1 MPRSND
7 DNSMERE
14 GNSSLRVRQ
23 IQQENYYK
31 TAIVSEAAF
40 QKKLSD
46 LRKSAERETL
56 QLKIDNA
63 KKDAAL
69 RRKCE
74 QDLADWD
81 KKAELD
87 AFNYAEQL
95 GIRLYKQK
103 SLRERQLIQEQLAAQ
118 TKQAAEQ
125 KKATVE
131 YLQTEQKKISSELS
145 VLKRKKATTDSVEEQ
160 TKLEQQINELT
171 EQKIKKEEQL
181 KLRKQEL
188 SQLDKEAITARQQD
202 LDLSQKLL
210 AAEQLRFNA
219 IKSRKSI
226 DQQLAENSKEQ
237 SKTKDKIR
245 SIKDELKSTDDPD
258 KKSALREQLKE
269 ATTAL
274 QQLRE
279 TNEQLREVQSSSTEA
294 VKKQHKDTQRSQS
307 QRLQAAQDKLAY
319 KQSDEYKEDKENE
332 KKVKHTEELAE
343 RGTFGNALK
352 QNADP
357 AKLLGNALV
366 NLTAKINAATAQID
380 QNINSMFQYQ
390 AQINARLNGTD
401 SDYSDILKTIRRN
414 IGINPLVSQK
424 AMVENVKKLVD
435 SGVTFDLEQR
445 AFLATIS
452 DKIVNTFDA
461 FDSNLLRVIRLQQ
474 ADSTAAR
481 LGMESALNEFLN
493 SNFNDSSYL
502 NDAFDSVA
510 GSLIDASAKLSRDQS
525 VAFEYIVQKWLG
537 SLYSLGLSSNTVSTI
552 AQGLSYLGTGNV
564 EALSGNESLQSLL
577 AMSAARAGLSYSDLL
592 TGGID
597 ANNTNLLLKS
607 MVEYLKEIAEN
618 SGNNVTAASYANVF
632 GMNTT
637 DLVAINNLQQ
647 SQINSLYKSTLSI
660 EEANGQLQSEM
671 NQVFS
676 RTHVSQILE
685 TGLENLMTMASTGI
699 GSNLL
704 TYGTWKILNIVEDLT
719 GGIAIPAISV
729 FGNMVDLH
737 TTVTQLAKAG
747 MAGLSLMGSLIGGIG
762 SLLSGGTSG
771 ALSWDTWKFDQY
783 TSRGESINALKKG
796 VKSGFSASSS
806 MSSTGSASS
815 SDIRS
820 TTLAEGAASAEEDAK
835 TTNASVEKEAGITEN
850 IYKAIADES
859 GPTTLT
865 ELVAI
870 HSLLDEKRLFKAE
883 LGGFDDLKDL
893 LAPNRVFYSA
903 LIGMLPVT
911 GESLSFIN
919 SGLQIK
925 QTDSIKNYLSQ
936 NKTSSLV
943 DIELNNLATKI
954 SQNQV
959 SRISDL
965 DSTIASYNA
974 TSKTSVATTSSTATT
989 TNNPAQ
995 TLATAFRQALSA
1007 GSDDSESLMQLFKEI
1022 RDQLKDKVNVN
1033 ITNDYVDEVLQ
1044 RLGTNI

>member
-14 GNSSLRVRQ
+14 GSSSLRIRQ

-31 TAIVSEAAF
+31 TAIINETAFQAKLTKLNNSEAMKRHQYQLERIAEQRKKVLDDEKLKANTKEILLLELAKRRETIEKKLQTLKLSHERLAFEEALKFTDNIYNQKNIRQRKQLQSELADTVKTQRARVEEQLAVAQAQLLVTKNKIKQQEIQKQINKLAQESTTLAVTEASARDEVAKFNSIIYQTSLKLADSEQEKLKVMQEELQARKQLYDEQATSIKNEIEAKQLELESAADTDSKNALVREIQTLISELNRTRETFENSTEELNNSITKQTVHSEAAS
-40 QKKLSD
+40 KK
-46 LRKSAERETL
+46 KTL
-56 QLKIDNA
+56 N
-63 KKDAAL
+63 
-69 RRKCE
+69 
-74 QDLADWD
+74 D
-81 KKAELD
+81 K
-87 AFNYAEQL
+87 
-95 GIRLYKQK
+95 
-103 SLRERQLIQEQLAAQ
+103 
-118 TKQAAEQ
+118 
-125 KKATVE
+125 
-131 YLQTEQKKISSELS
+131 
-145 VLKRKKATTDSVEEQ
+145 
-160 TKLEQQINELT
+160 
-171 EQKIKKEEQL
+171 
-181 KLRKQEL
+181 
-188 SQLDKEAITARQQD
+188 ITAAKEGQTAQ
-202 LDLSQKLL
+202 
-210 AAEQLRFNA
+210 
-219 IKSRKSI
+219 SR
-226 DQQLAENSKEQ
+226 AENSENRRLEREAKKQERLAEKNVTWGE
-237 SKTKDKIR
+237 SLADAF
-245 SIKDELKSTDDPD
+245 DPD
-258 KKSALREQLKE
+258 RI
-269 ATTAL
+269 
-274 QQLRE
+274 
-279 TNEQLREVQSSSTEA
+279 V
-294 VKKQHKDTQRSQS
+294 
-307 QRLQAAQDKLAY
+307 DKLSS
-319 KQSDEYKEDKENE
+319 KLTD
-332 KKVKHTEELAE
+332 
-343 RGTFGNALK
+343 ALS
-352 QNADP
+352 
-357 AKLLGNALV
+357 
-366 NLTAKINAATAQID
+366 QID

-597 ANNTNLLLKS
+597 SNNTNLLLKS

-671 NQVFS
+671 NQIFW

-747 MAGLSLMGSLIGGIG
+747 MTGLSLMGSLIGGIG
-762 SLLSGGTSG
+762 SLLTGKTSG

-883 LGGFDDLKDL
+883 LGGFNDLKDL

-903 LIGMLPVT
+903 LIGLLPVS
-911 GESLSFIN
+911 GDSLSFTN
-919 SGLQIK
+919 NGLQIK
-925 QTDSIKNYLSQ
+925 QADSIKNYLSQ

-943 DIELNNLATKI
+943 ELELNNLSTKI

-959 SRISDL
+959 NRISDL

-974 TSKTSVATTSSTATT
+974 TSKTAVTTTTSTATT

-1033 ITNDYVDEVLQ
+1033 VTNDYVDEVLQ

>member
-7 DNSMERE
+7 DNSTARE
-14 GNSSLRVRQ
+14 GSSSLRIRQ

-31 TAIVSEAAF
+31 TAIINETAFQAKLTKLNNSEAMKRHQYQLERIAEQRKKVLDDEKLKSTTKEILLSELAKRRETIEKKLQTLKLSHERLAFEEALKFTDNIYNQKNIRQRKQLQSELADTVKTQRAKVEEQLVVAQAQLLVTKNKIKQQEIQKQINKLAQESTNLAVTEASARDEVAKFNSIIYQTSLKLADSEQEKLKVMQEELQARKQLYDEQATSIKNEIEAKQLELESEADTDSKNALLREIQSLISELNSTRETFENSTEELNNSIIKQTVHSEAASKKKTLNDKIIAAKEGQTAQSREENSENRKLEREAQKQARLAEKNITWKETF
-40 QKKLSD
+40 EDAFDPDKIGKKLSEK
-46 LRKSAERETL
+46 LT
-56 QLKIDNA
+56 
-63 KKDAAL
+63 AAL
-69 RRKCE
+69 
-74 QDLADWD
+74 
-81 KKAELD
+81 
-87 AFNYAEQL
+87 N
-95 GIRLYKQK
+95 
-103 SLRERQLIQEQLAAQ
+103 
-118 TKQAAEQ
+118 
-125 KKATVE
+125 
-131 YLQTEQKKISSELS
+131 
-145 VLKRKKATTDSVEEQ
+145 
-160 TKLEQQINELT
+160 
-171 EQKIKKEEQL
+171 
-181 KLRKQEL
+181 
-188 SQLDKEAITARQQD
+188 
-202 LDLSQKLL
+202 
-210 AAEQLRFNA
+210 
-219 IKSRKSI
+219 
-226 DQQLAENSKEQ
+226 
-237 SKTKDKIR
+237 
-245 SIKDELKSTDDPD
+245 
-258 KKSALREQLKE
+258 
-269 ATTAL
+269 
-274 QQLRE
+274 
-279 TNEQLREVQSSSTEA
+279 
-294 VKKQHKDTQRSQS
+294 
-307 QRLQAAQDKLAY
+307 
-319 KQSDEYKEDKENE
+319 
-332 KKVKHTEELAE
+332 
-343 RGTFGNALK
+343 
-352 QNADP
+352 
-357 AKLLGNALV
+357 
-366 NLTAKINAATAQID
+366 QID

-401 SDYSDILKTIRRN
+401 SDYTDILKTIRRN

-493 SNFNDSSYL
+493 SNFSDSTYL
-502 NDAFDSVA
+502 NDAFKSVSGA
-510 GSLIDASAKLSRDQS
+510 LIDASAQLSRDQS

-552 AQGLSYLGTGNV
+552 AQGLNYLGTGNV

-577 AMSAARAGLSYSDLL
+577 AMSASRAGLSYSDLL

-671 NQVFS
+671 NQIFS

-685 TGLENLMTMASTGI
+685 TGLENLMTTASTEI

-704 TYGTWKILNIVEDLT
+704 TYGTWKVLNIIEDLT
-719 GGIAIPAISV
+719 GGIAIPAVSV

-747 MAGLSLMGSLIGGIG
+747 MAGLSLMGSLISGIG
-762 SLLSGGTSG
+762 SLATGGAMSMK
-771 ALSWDTWKFDQY
+771 TWGFDQY
-783 TSRGESINALKKG
+783 TSRGQSINALKKG

-820 TTLAEGAASAEEDAK
+820 TTLAEGAASAEEDSK
-835 TTNASVEKEAGITEN
+835 TTNASVEKESGITEN

-883 LGGFDDLKDL
+883 LGGFNDLKNL
-893 LAPNRVFYSA
+893 LGPNRVFYSA
-903 LIGMLPVT
+903 LVGMLPVN
-911 GESLSFIN
+911 GSSLAITSN
-919 SGLQIK
+919 GLQLTSTSSIETYLAK
-925 QTDSIKNYLSQ
+925 NQTN
-936 NKTSSLV
+936 SLV
-943 DIELNNLATKI
+943 DVAVSNATNV
-954 SQNQV
+954 SQTQM

-965 DSTIASYNA
+965 VATIAAYNVA
-974 TSKTSVATTSSTATT
+974 SKNEVVTTNSSSTST
-989 TNNPAQ
+989 TNPTQ
-995 TLATAFRQALSA
+995 TLASAFRQALSA

-1033 ITNDYVDEVLQ
+1033 VTNDYVDEVLQ

>member
-7 DNSMERE
+7 DNSTARE
-14 GNSSLRVRQ
+14 GSSSLRIRQ

-31 TAIVSEAAF
+31 TAIINETAFQAKLTKLNNSEAMKRHQYQLERIAEQRKKVLDDEKLKANTKEILLLELAKRRETIEKKLQTLKLSHERLAFEEALKFTDNIYNQKNIRQRKQLQSELADTVKTQRAKVEEQLAVAQAQLLVTKNKIKQQEIQKQINKLAKESTDLALTEASARDKVAKFNSIIYQTSLKLADSEQEKLKVMQEELQARKQLYDEQATSIKNEIEAKQLELESAADTDSKNALVHEIQTLISELNRTRETFENSTEELNNSITKQTVHSEAAS
-40 QKKLSD
+40 KK
-46 LRKSAERETL
+46 KTL
-56 QLKIDNA
+56 N
-63 KKDAAL
+63 
-69 RRKCE
+69 
-74 QDLADWD
+74 D
-81 KKAELD
+81 K
-87 AFNYAEQL
+87 
-95 GIRLYKQK
+95 
-103 SLRERQLIQEQLAAQ
+103 
-118 TKQAAEQ
+118 
-125 KKATVE
+125 
-131 YLQTEQKKISSELS
+131 
-145 VLKRKKATTDSVEEQ
+145 
-160 TKLEQQINELT
+160 
-171 EQKIKKEEQL
+171 
-181 KLRKQEL
+181 
-188 SQLDKEAITARQQD
+188 ITAAKEGQTAQ
-202 LDLSQKLL
+202 
-210 AAEQLRFNA
+210 
-219 IKSRKSI
+219 SR
-226 DQQLAENSKEQ
+226 AENSENRRLEREAKKQERLAEKNVTWGE
-237 SKTKDKIR
+237 SLADAF
-245 SIKDELKSTDDPD
+245 DPD
-258 KKSALREQLKE
+258 KIA
-269 ATTAL
+269 
-274 QQLRE
+274 
-279 TNEQLREVQSSSTEA
+279 
-294 VKKQHKDTQRSQS
+294 
-307 QRLQAAQDKLAY
+307 DKLSS
-319 KQSDEYKEDKENE
+319 KLTD
-332 KKVKHTEELAE
+332 
-343 RGTFGNALK
+343 ALS
-352 QNADP
+352 
-357 AKLLGNALV
+357 
-366 NLTAKINAATAQID
+366 QID

-597 ANNTNLLLKS
+597 SNNTNLLLKS

-671 NQVFS
+671 NQIFW

-719 GGIAIPAISV
+719 GGIAIPAISA

-737 TTVTQLAKAG
+737 TTITQLAKAG

-762 SLLSGGTSG
+762 SLLIGKTSG

-835 TTNASVEKEAGITEN
+835 TTNASVEKKAGITEN
-850 IYKAIADES
+850 IYKAIAEES

-883 LGGFDDLKDL
+883 LGGFNDLKDL

-903 LIGMLPVT
+903 LIGLLPVS
-911 GESLSFIN
+911 GDSLSFTN
-919 SGLQIK
+919 NGLQIK
-925 QTDSIKNYLSQ
+925 QADSIKNYLSQ

-943 DIELNNLATKI
+943 ELELNNLSTKI

-959 SRISDL
+959 NRISDL

-974 TSKTSVATTSSTATT
+974 TSKTAVTTTTSTATT

-1033 ITNDYVDEVLQ
+1033 VTNDYVDEVLQ

>member
-40 QKKLSD
+40 QKKLAD
-46 LRKSAERETL
+46 LRKSTEREAL
-56 QLKIDNA
+56 QIRIDNA

-87 AFNYAEQL
+87 AFTYAEQL

-131 YLQTEQKKISSELS
+131 YLQTEKKKISSEIG

-160 TKLEQQINELT
+160 TKLEQQINDLT
-171 EQKIKKEEQL
+171 EQKLQKQEQL

-188 SQLDKEAITARQQD
+188 SKLDKDALTARQQD
-202 LDLSQKLL
+202 YDLSQKLL

-219 IKSRKSI
+219 IRDRKSI
-226 DQQLAENSKEQ
+226 EQQLTDNNKDQA
-237 SKTKDKIR
+237 KTKDKIK
-245 SIKDELKSTDDPD
+245 SIKDELKTTEDPD
-258 KKSALREQLKE
+258 EKADLREQLKE

-274 QQLRE
+274 QQLKE
-279 TNEQLREVQSSSTEA
+279 TNEQLLEVQSSSKNA
-294 VKKQHKDTQRSQS
+294 VEKQHKDTQRSQS
-307 QRLQAAQDKLAY
+307 QRLQAAQNALAY
-319 KQSDEYKEDKENE
+319 KQSDEYKEDQATE
-332 KKVKHTEELAE
+332 KKVAHAEELAK

-401 SDYSDILKTIRRN
+401 FDYSDILKTIRRN

-481 LGMESALNEFLN
+481 LGMESKLNEFLN
-493 SNFNDSSYL
+493 SNFNDSAYL

-510 GSLIDASAKLSRDQS
+510 GSIIDASAQLSRNQS

-537 SLYSLGLSSNTVSTI
+537 SLYSLGLSSSTVSTI
-552 AQGLSYLGTGNV
+552 AQGLNYLGTGNV

-597 ANNTNLLLKS
+597 SNNTNLLLKS

-618 SGNNVTAASYANVF
+618 STNNVTAASYANVF

-660 EEANGQLQSEM
+660 EEANNQLQSEM

-704 TYGTWKILNIVEDLT
+704 TYGTWKVLNIVEDLT
-719 GGIAIPAISV
+719 GGIAIPAVSI

-737 TTVTQLAKAG
+737 TTVTQLAKARV
-747 MAGLSLMGSLIGGIG
+747 AGLSLMGSLIGGIG
-762 SLLSGGTSG
+762 NLLTGGARG
-771 ALSWDTWKFDQY
+771 AMSWDTWKFDQY

-796 VKSGFSASSS
+796 IKSGFSTSSS

-815 SDIRS
+815 SDIRN

-850 IYKAIADES
+850 IYKAIANEN

-883 LGGFDDLKDL
+883 LGGFNDLKDL

-903 LIGMLPVT
+903 LIGMLPVS
-911 GESLSFIN
+911 GDSLSFTN
-919 SGLQIK
+919 NGLQVK
-925 QTDSIKNYLSQ
+925 QADSVKNYLSQ

-943 DIELNNLATKI
+943 DMELNNLATKI

-965 DSTIASYNA
+965 DSTIVSYNA
-974 TSKTSVATTSSTATT
+974 ISKTAVGTPTSTSMTT
-989 TNNPAQ
+989 TNPAQ

-1007 GSDDSESLMQLFKEI
+1007 GSDDSESLIQLFKEI
-1022 RDQLKDKVNVN
+1022 RDQLKDRVNVN
-1033 ITNDYVDEVLQ
+1033 VTNDYVDEVLQ

>member
-31 TAIVSEAAF
+31 TAIISEAAF

-46 LRKSAERETL
+46 LRKSTEREAL
-56 QLKIDNA
+56 QIKIDNA
-63 KKDAAL
+63 RKDAAL
-69 RRKCE
+69 RRKLE
-74 QDLADWD
+74 QELDDWD

-95 GIRLYKQK
+95 GVRLYKQK

-118 TKQAAEQ
+118 TKQYAEQ
-125 KKATVE
+125 KRATVE
-131 YLQTEQKKISSELS
+131 YLQTEQKKISSELA
-145 VLKRKKATTDSVEEQ
+145 VLKRKKATTESVEEQ
-160 TKLEQQINELT
+160 TKLEQQINDLT
-171 EQKIKKEEQL
+171 DQKIKKQEQL

-188 SQLDKEAITARQQD
+188 SQLDKEALTARQQD

-210 AAEQLRFNA
+210 EAEQRRFDILRDK
-219 IKSRKSI
+219 KSVEK
-226 DQQLAENSKEQ
+226 QLDENNKEQ
-237 SKTKDKIR
+237 DKTKDKIN
-245 SIKDELKSTDDPD
+245 SIKDELNSTDDEGR
-258 KKSALREQLKE
+258 KAELQEQLKE
-269 ATTAL
+269 ATAEL
-274 QQLRE
+274 QKLRE
-279 TNEQLREVQSSSTEA
+279 TNDQLLEVQSSSNEA
-294 VKKQHKDTQRSQS
+294 VEKQHKDTQKSQS

-319 KQSDEYKEDKENE
+319 KKSDEYKEDQKTEKE
-332 KKVKHTEELAE
+332 VKHAEELAE

-366 NLTAKINAATAQID
+366 NLTAKINAATEQID
-380 QNINSMFQYQ
+380 KNINSMFQYQ

-401 SDYSDILKTIRRN
+401 SDYSDVLKTIRKN

-435 SGVTFDLEQR
+435 SGVSFDLEQR

-452 DKIVNTFDA
+452 DRIVNTFDA

-493 SNFNDSSYL
+493 SNFSDSTYL
-502 NDAFDSVA
+502 NDAFKSVSGA
-510 GSLIDASAKLSRDQS
+510 LIDASAQLSRDQS

-552 AQGLSYLGTGNV
+552 AQGLNYLGTGNV

-577 AMSAARAGLSYSDLL
+577 AMSASRAGLSYSDLL

-607 MVEYLKEIAEN
+607 MVEYLKEIATN

-671 NQVFS
+671 NQMFS

-685 TGLENLMTMASTGI
+685 TGLENLMTTASTGI
-699 GSNLL
+699 GSNML
-704 TYGTWKILNIVEDLT
+704 TYGTWKILNIIEDLT
-719 GGIAIPAISV
+719 GGIAIPAVSV

-747 MAGLSLMGSLIGGIG
+747 MAGLSLMGSLIGGLG
-762 SLLSGGTSG
+762 SIASGGAMSMK
-771 ALSWDTWKFDQY
+771 TWGFDQY

-820 TTLAEGAASAEEDAK
+820 TTLAEGAASAEEDSK
-835 TTNASVEKEAGITEN
+835 TTNASVEKESGITEN
-850 IYKAIADES
+850 IYKAIANDN

-883 LGGFDDLKDL
+883 LGGFNDLKDL

-911 GESLSFIN
+911 GESLAVTN
-919 SGLQIK
+919 NGLQIK

-936 NKTSSLV
+936 NNTSSLV
-943 DIELNNLATKI
+943 GVELNNLATKI
-954 SQNQV
+954 SQNQINK
-959 SRISDL
+959 ISDL
-965 DSTIASYNA
+965 DSTIASYSAATKTAVVTTNA
-974 TSKTSVATTSSTATT
+974 STTT
-989 TNNPAQ
+989 TNPAQ
-995 TLATAFRQALSA
+995 SLATAFRQALSA
-1007 GSDDSESLMQLFKEI
+1007 GSDDSESLMELFKEI

-1033 ITNDYVDEVLQ
+1033 VTNDYVDEVLQ

>member
-7 DNSMERE
+7 DNSTARE
-14 GNSSLRVRQ
+14 GSSSLRVRQ

-31 TAIVSEAAF
+31 TAIINETAFQAKLTKLNNSEAMKRHQYQLERIAEQRKKVLDDEKLKSTTKEILLSELAKRRETIEKKLQTLKLSHERLAFEEALKFTDNIYNQKNIRQRKQLQSELADTVKTQRAKVEEQLAVAQAQLLVTKNKIKQQEIQKQINKLAQESTTLAVTEASARDEVAKFNSIIYQTSLKLADSEQEKLKVMQEELQARKQLYDEQATSIKNEIEAKQLELESAADTDSKNALVREIQALISELNSTRETFENSTEELNNSIIKQTVHSEAAS
-40 QKKLSD
+40 KK
-46 LRKSAERETL
+46 KTL
-56 QLKIDNA
+56 NDKIIAA
-63 KKDAAL
+63 K
-69 RRKCE
+69 E
-74 QDLADWD
+74 GQT
-81 KKAELD
+81 
-87 AFNYAEQL
+87 
-95 GIRLYKQK
+95 
-103 SLRERQLIQEQLAAQ
+103 AQ
-118 TKQAAEQ
+118 
-125 KKATVE
+125 
-131 YLQTEQKKISSELS
+131 
-145 VLKRKKATTDSVEEQ
+145 
-160 TKLEQQINELT
+160 
-171 EQKIKKEEQL
+171 
-181 KLRKQEL
+181 
-188 SQLDKEAITARQQD
+188 
-202 LDLSQKLL
+202 
-210 AAEQLRFNA
+210 
-219 IKSRKSI
+219 SR
-226 DQQLAENSKEQ
+226 AENSENRRLEREAKKQERLAEKNITWGE
-237 SKTKDKIR
+237 SFA
-245 SIKDELKSTDDPD
+245 EAFDPD
-258 KKSALREQLKE
+258 KIA
-269 ATTAL
+269 
-274 QQLRE
+274 
-279 TNEQLREVQSSSTEA
+279 
-294 VKKQHKDTQRSQS
+294 
-307 QRLQAAQDKLAY
+307 DKLGS
-319 KQSDEYKEDKENE
+319 KLTD
-332 KKVKHTEELAE
+332 
-343 RGTFGNALK
+343 AL
-352 QNADP
+352 N
-357 AKLLGNALV
+357 
-366 NLTAKINAATAQID
+366 QID

-835 TTNASVEKEAGITEN
+835 TTNASVEKESGITEN

-870 HSLLDEKRLFKAE
+870 HSLLDENRLFKAE

-974 TSKTSVATTSSTATT
+974 TSKTSIATTSSTATT

-1033 ITNDYVDEVLQ
+1033 VTNDYVDEVLQ

>member
-7 DNSMERE
+7 DNSTARE
-14 GNSSLRVRQ
+14 GSSSLHVRQ

-31 TAIVSEAAF
+31 TAIINETAFQAKLTKLNNSEAMKRHQYQLERIAEQRKKVLDDEKLKSTTKEILLSELAKRRETIEKKLQTLKLSHERLAFEEALKFTDNIYNQKNIRQRKQLQSELADTVKTQRAKVEEQLAVAQAQILVTKNKIKQQEIQKQINKLAQESTNLAVTEASARDEVAKFNSIIYQTSLKLADSEQEKLKVMQEELQARKQLYDEQATSIKNEIEAKQLELESAADTDSKNALVREIQALISELNSTRETFENSTEELNNSIIKQTVHSEAASKKKTLNDKIIAAKEGQTAQSREENSENRKLEREA
-40 QKKLSD
+40 QKQARLAEKNITWAEALEEVFDPEKIGAKLSEK
-46 LRKSAERETL
+46 L
-56 QLKIDNA
+56 
-63 KKDAAL
+63 KDAL
-69 RRKCE
+69 
-74 QDLADWD
+74 
-81 KKAELD
+81 
-87 AFNYAEQL
+87 N
-95 GIRLYKQK
+95 
-103 SLRERQLIQEQLAAQ
+103 
-118 TKQAAEQ
+118 
-125 KKATVE
+125 
-131 YLQTEQKKISSELS
+131 
-145 VLKRKKATTDSVEEQ
+145 
-160 TKLEQQINELT
+160 
-171 EQKIKKEEQL
+171 
-181 KLRKQEL
+181 
-188 SQLDKEAITARQQD
+188 
-202 LDLSQKLL
+202 
-210 AAEQLRFNA
+210 
-219 IKSRKSI
+219 
-226 DQQLAENSKEQ
+226 
-237 SKTKDKIR
+237 
-245 SIKDELKSTDDPD
+245 
-258 KKSALREQLKE
+258 
-269 ATTAL
+269 
-274 QQLRE
+274 
-279 TNEQLREVQSSSTEA
+279 
-294 VKKQHKDTQRSQS
+294 
-307 QRLQAAQDKLAY
+307 
-319 KQSDEYKEDKENE
+319 
-332 KKVKHTEELAE
+332 
-343 RGTFGNALK
+343 
-352 QNADP
+352 
-357 AKLLGNALV
+357 
-366 NLTAKINAATAQID
+366 QID

-577 AMSAARAGLSYSDLL
+577 AMSAARVGLSYSDLL

-762 SLLSGGTSG
+762 SLLTGGTSG

-883 LGGFDDLKDL
+883 LGGFNDLKDL

-903 LIGMLPVT
+903 LIGMLPVM
-911 GESLSFIN
+911 GESLSFTN

-974 TSKTSVATTSSTATT
+974 TSKTSVATTNSTATT

-1033 ITNDYVDEVLQ
+1033 VTNDYVDEVLQ

>member
-31 TAIVSEAAF
+31 TAIINETAFQAKLTKLNNSEAMKRHQYELERIAEQRKKVIDNEKLKSTTKELLLSELAKRRETIEKKLQTLKLSHERLAFEEALKFTDNIYNQKNIRQRKQLQSELADTVKTQRAKVEEQLAVAQAQLLVTKNKIKQQEIQKQINKLAKESTDLALTEASARDKVAKFNSIIYQTSLKLADSEQEKLKVMQEELQARKQLYDEQATSIKNEIEAKQLELESAADTDSKNALVREIQTLISELNRTRETFENSTEELNNSITKQTVHSEAAS
-40 QKKLSD
+40 KK
-46 LRKSAERETL
+46 KTL
-56 QLKIDNA
+56 NDKIIAA
-63 KKDAAL
+63 K
-69 RRKCE
+69 E
-74 QDLADWD
+74 GQT
-81 KKAELD
+81 
-87 AFNYAEQL
+87 
-95 GIRLYKQK
+95 
-103 SLRERQLIQEQLAAQ
+103 AQ
-118 TKQAAEQ
+118 
-125 KKATVE
+125 
-131 YLQTEQKKISSELS
+131 
-145 VLKRKKATTDSVEEQ
+145 
-160 TKLEQQINELT
+160 
-171 EQKIKKEEQL
+171 
-181 KLRKQEL
+181 
-188 SQLDKEAITARQQD
+188 
-202 LDLSQKLL
+202 
-210 AAEQLRFNA
+210 
-219 IKSRKSI
+219 SR
-226 DQQLAENSKEQ
+226 AENSENRRLEREAKKQERLAEKNVTWGE
-237 SKTKDKIR
+237 SLADAF
-245 SIKDELKSTDDPD
+245 DPD
-258 KKSALREQLKE
+258 KIA
-269 ATTAL
+269 
-274 QQLRE
+274 
-279 TNEQLREVQSSSTEA
+279 
-294 VKKQHKDTQRSQS
+294 
-307 QRLQAAQDKLAY
+307 DKLSS
-319 KQSDEYKEDKENE
+319 KLTD
-332 KKVKHTEELAE
+332 
-343 RGTFGNALK
+343 ALS
-352 QNADP
+352 
-357 AKLLGNALV
+357 
-366 NLTAKINAATAQID
+366 QID

-552 AQGLSYLGTGNV
+552 AQGLNYLGTGNV

-597 ANNTNLLLKS
+597 SNNTNLLLKS

-671 NQVFS
+671 NQIFW

-747 MAGLSLMGSLIGGIG
+747 MTGLSLMGSLIGGIG
-762 SLLSGGTSG
+762 SLLTGKTSG

-883 LGGFDDLKDL
+883 LGGFNDLKDL

-903 LIGMLPVT
+903 LIGLLPVS
-911 GESLSFIN
+911 GDSLSFTN
-919 SGLQIK
+919 NGLQIK
-925 QTDSIKNYLSQ
+925 QADSIKNYLSQ

-943 DIELNNLATKI
+943 ELELNNLSTKI

-959 SRISDL
+959 NRISDL

-974 TSKTSVATTSSTATT
+974 TSKTAVTTTTSTATT

-1033 ITNDYVDEVLQ
+1033 VTNDYVDEVLQ

>member
-7 DNSMERE
+7 DNSTARE

-40 QKKLSD
+40 QKKLAD
-46 LRKSAERETL
+46 LRKSAEREV
-56 QLKIDNA
+56 QQIKIDNA
-63 KKDAAL
+63 KNDAAL
-69 RRKCE
+69 RRKLE
-74 QDLADWD
+74 QELDEMD
-81 KKAELD
+81 KKAEFD

-95 GIRLYKQK
+95 GVRLYKQK

-131 YLQTEQKKISSELS
+131 YLKTEKEKIFNEILA
-145 VLKRKKATTDSVEEQ
+145 LKRKKATTESVEEQ
-160 TKLEQQINELT
+160 TKLEQKINKLT
-171 EQKIKKEEQL
+171 EQKIENENEL
-181 KLRKQEL
+181 KSRKQEL
-188 SQLDKEAITARQQD
+188 SQLNKEALQAHQQE

-210 AAEQLRFNA
+210 EAEQLRFNA
-219 IKSRKSI
+219 IKRKKSVE
-226 DQQLAENSKEQ
+226 QQLTENNEDRE
-237 SKTKDKIR
+237 KTKDKIK
-245 SIKDELKSTDDPD
+245 SIKDEMKSTDDPNKRAD
-258 KKSALREQLKE
+258 LQEQLKE
-269 ATTAL
+269 ATSAL
-274 QQLRE
+274 QELKE
-279 TNEQLREVQSSSTEA
+279 TNEQLLEVQSSSTEA
-294 VKKQHKDTQRSQS
+294 VEKQHKDTQKSQS

-319 KQSDEYKEDKENE
+319 KKSDEYKEDQKTEKE
-332 KKVKHTEELAE
+332 VKHAEELAE

-357 AKLLGNALV
+357 AKLFGNALV
-366 NLTAKINAATAQID
+366 NLTAKINAATTQID

-401 SDYSDILKTIRRN
+401 SDYSDILKTIRKN
-414 IGINPLVSQK
+414 VGINPLVSQK

-452 DKIVNTFDA
+452 DRIVNTFDA

-577 AMSAARAGLSYSDLL
+577 AMSASRAGLSYSDLL

-671 NQVFS
+671 NQMFS

-685 TGLENLMTMASTGI
+685 TGLENLMTTASTGI
-699 GSNLL
+699 GSNML
-704 TYGTWKILNIVEDLT
+704 TYGTWKILNIIEDLT
-719 GGIAIPAISV
+719 EGIAIPAVSV

-747 MAGLSLMGSLIGGIG
+747 MAGLSLMGSLIGGLG
-762 SLLSGGTSG
+762 SIAVGGAMSMK
-771 ALSWDTWKFDQY
+771 TWGFNQY

-806 MSSTGSASS
+806 MSSTGSSSS

-820 TTLAEGAASAEEDAK
+820 STLAEGAASAEEDSK
-835 TTNASVEKEAGITEN
+835 TTNASVEKESGITEN
-850 IYKAIADES
+850 IYKAIANDN

-870 HSLLDEKRLFKAE
+870 HSLLDEKRLFRAE
-883 LGGFDDLKDL
+883 LGGFNDLKDL

-911 GESLSFIN
+911 GESLSFTN
-919 SGLQIK
+919 NGLQIK

-936 NKTSSLV
+936 NKVSSLV
-943 DIELNNLATKI
+943 DVELNNLATKI

-959 SRISDL
+959 NRISDL
-965 DSTIASYNA
+965 DSTIASYST
-974 TSKTSVATTSSTATT
+974 TSKTAVATTNSTEMTT
-989 TNNPAQ
+989 TNPAQ

-1007 GSDDSESLMQLFKEI
+1007 GSDDSESLMELFKEI
-1022 RDQLKDKVNVN
+1022 RDQLKDRVNVN
-1033 ITNDYVDEVLQ
+1033 VTNDYVDEVLQ

>member
-7 DNSMERE
+7 DNSMARE

-40 QKKLSD
+40 QKKLAD
-46 LRKSAERETL
+46 LRKSAEREV
-56 QLKIDNA
+56 QQIKIDNA
-63 KKDAAL
+63 KNDAAL
-69 RRKCE
+69 RRKLE
-74 QDLADWD
+74 QELDEMD
-81 KKAELD
+81 KKAEFD

-95 GIRLYKQK
+95 GVRLYKQK

-131 YLQTEQKKISSELS
+131 YLKTEKEKIFNEILA
-145 VLKRKKATTDSVEEQ
+145 LKRKKATTESVEEQ
-160 TKLEQQINELT
+160 TKLEQKINKLT
-171 EQKIKKEEQL
+171 EQKIENENEL
-181 KLRKQEL
+181 KSRKQEL
-188 SQLDKEAITARQQD
+188 SHLNKEALQAHQQE

-210 AAEQLRFNA
+210 EAEQLRFNA
-219 IKSRKSI
+219 IKRKKSVE
-226 DQQLAENSKEQ
+226 QQLTENNEDRE
-237 SKTKDKIR
+237 KTKDKIK
-245 SIKDELKSTDDPD
+245 SIKDEMKSTDDPNKRAD
-258 KKSALREQLKE
+258 LQEQLKE
-269 ATTAL
+269 ATSAL
-274 QQLRE
+274 QELKE
-279 TNEQLREVQSSSTEA
+279 TNEQLLEVQSSSTEA
-294 VKKQHKDTQRSQS
+294 VEKQHKDTQKSQS

-319 KQSDEYKEDKENE
+319 KKSDEYKEDQKTEKE
-332 KKVKHTEELAE
+332 VKHAEELAE

-357 AKLLGNALV
+357 AKLFGNALV
-366 NLTAKINAATAQID
+366 NLTAKINAATTQID

-401 SDYSDILKTIRRN
+401 SDYSDILKTIRKN
-414 IGINPLVSQK
+414 VGINPLVSQK

-452 DKIVNTFDA
+452 DRIVNTFDA

-577 AMSAARAGLSYSDLL
+577 AMSASRAGLSYSDLL

-671 NQVFS
+671 NQMFS

-685 TGLENLMTMASTGI
+685 TGLENLMTTASTGI
-699 GSNLL
+699 GSNML
-704 TYGTWKILNIVEDLT
+704 TYGTWKILNIIEDLT
-719 GGIAIPAISV
+719 GGIAIPAVSV

-747 MAGLSLMGSLIGGIG
+747 MAGLSLMGSLIGGLG
-762 SLLSGGTSG
+762 SIASGGAMSMK
-771 ALSWDTWKFDQY
+771 TWGFDQY

-806 MSSTGSASS
+806 MSSTGSSSS

-820 TTLAEGAASAEEDAK
+820 STLAEGAASAEEDSK
-835 TTNASVEKEAGITEN
+835 TTNASVEKESGITEN
-850 IYKAIADES
+850 IYKAIANDN

-870 HSLLDEKRLFKAE
+870 HSLLDEKRLFRAE
-883 LGGFDDLKDL
+883 LGGFNDLKDL

-911 GESLSFIN
+911 GESLSFTN
-919 SGLQIK
+919 NGLQIK

-936 NKTSSLV
+936 NKVSSLV
-943 DIELNNLATKI
+943 DVELNNLATKI

-959 SRISDL
+959 NRISDL
-965 DSTIASYNA
+965 DSTIASYST
-974 TSKTSVATTSSTATT
+974 TSKTAVATTNSTEMTT
-989 TNNPAQ
+989 TNPAQ

-1033 ITNDYVDEVLQ
+1033 VTNDYVDEVLQ

>member
-40 QKKLSD
+40 QKKLAD
-46 LRKSAERETL
+46 LRKSTEREAL
-56 QLKIDNA
+56 QIRIDNA

-131 YLQTEQKKISSELS
+131 YLQTEKKKISSEIG

-160 TKLEQQINELT
+160 TKLEQQINDLT
-171 EQKIKKEEQL
+171 EQKLQKQEQL

-188 SQLDKEAITARQQD
+188 SKLDKDALTARQQD
-202 LDLSQKLL
+202 YDLSQKLL

-219 IKSRKSI
+219 IRDRKSI
-226 DQQLAENSKEQ
+226 EQQLTDNSKDQ
-237 SKTKDKIR
+237 AKTKDKIK
-245 SIKDELKSTDDPD
+245 SIKDELKTTEDPD
-258 KKSALREQLKE
+258 EKADLREQLKE

-274 QQLRE
+274 QQLKE
-279 TNEQLREVQSSSTEA
+279 TNEQLLEVQSSSKNA
-294 VKKQHKDTQRSQS
+294 VEKQHKDTQRSQS
-307 QRLQAAQDKLAY
+307 QRLQAAQNALAY
-319 KQSDEYKEDKENE
+319 KQSDEYKEDQATE
-332 KKVKHTEELAE
+332 KKVAHAEELAK

-481 LGMESALNEFLN
+481 LGMESKLNEFLN
-493 SNFNDSSYL
+493 SNFNDSAYL

-510 GSLIDASAKLSRDQS
+510 GSIIDASAQLSRNQS

-537 SLYSLGLSSNTVSTI
+537 SLYSLGLSSSTVSTI
-552 AQGLSYLGTGNV
+552 AQGLNYLGTGNV

-597 ANNTNLLLKS
+597 SNNTNLLLKS

-618 SGNNVTAASYANVF
+618 STNNVTAASYANVF

-660 EEANGQLQSEM
+660 EEANNQLQSEM

-704 TYGTWKILNIVEDLT
+704 TYGTWKVLNIVEDLT
-719 GGIAIPAISV
+719 GGIAIPAVSI

-747 MAGLSLMGSLIGGIG
+747 VAGLSLMGSLIGGIG
-762 SLLSGGTSG
+762 NLLTGGARG
-771 ALSWDTWKFDQY
+771 AMSWDTWKFDQY

-796 VKSGFSASSS
+796 IKSGFSTSSS

-815 SDIRS
+815 SDIRN

-850 IYKAIADES
+850 IYKAIANEN

-883 LGGFDDLKDL
+883 LGGFNDLKDL

-903 LIGMLPVT
+903 LIGMLPVS
-911 GESLSFIN
+911 GDSLSFTN
-919 SGLQIK
+919 NGLQVK
-925 QTDSIKNYLSQ
+925 QADSVKNYLSQ

-943 DIELNNLATKI
+943 DMELNNLATKI

-965 DSTIASYNA
+965 DSTIVSYNA
-974 TSKTSVATTSSTATT
+974 ISKTAVGTPTSTSMTT
-989 TNNPAQ
+989 TNPAQ

-1007 GSDDSESLMQLFKEI
+1007 GSDDSESLIQLFKEI
-1022 RDQLKDKVNVN
+1022 RDQLKDRVNVN
-1033 ITNDYVDEVLQ
+1033 VTNDYVDEVLQ

>member
-7 DNSMERE
+7 DSSIAHE

-31 TAIVSEAAF
+31 TALINETAFQARLTKLNKSAEMRRYEDRLERIAQERNEVLKNQTLTAAKRDAQLKVLTNRRLAAEKRIEDLKLANERKAFEDSLKLTDNLYNQKNTRQRKQLQSELADVAKTQRARVEEQIAVSQAQLAITKNKIKQQEIQKQINKLVKESTTLAETEASARSEVARFNDIIYQTSLKLADNEQEKLKVMQEELQARRESYEQQASSIKNEIETKQLELESTTDEDSKNTLISEIQALISELNNTRETFETSSEELSNSITKQTVHSEAASKKKTLNDRIISAKEGQTAQSREENSENRRLEREAEKQERRAKGNITWEESLAEAF
-40 QKKLSD
+40 DPEKIGAKLSEK
-46 LRKSAERETL
+46 L
-56 QLKIDNA
+56 N
-63 KKDAAL
+63 DAL
-69 RRKCE
+69 
-74 QDLADWD
+74 
-81 KKAELD
+81 
-87 AFNYAEQL
+87 N
-95 GIRLYKQK
+95 
-103 SLRERQLIQEQLAAQ
+103 
-118 TKQAAEQ
+118 
-125 KKATVE
+125 
-131 YLQTEQKKISSELS
+131 
-145 VLKRKKATTDSVEEQ
+145 
-160 TKLEQQINELT
+160 
-171 EQKIKKEEQL
+171 
-181 KLRKQEL
+181 
-188 SQLDKEAITARQQD
+188 
-202 LDLSQKLL
+202 
-210 AAEQLRFNA
+210 
-219 IKSRKSI
+219 
-226 DQQLAENSKEQ
+226 
-237 SKTKDKIR
+237 
-245 SIKDELKSTDDPD
+245 
-258 KKSALREQLKE
+258 
-269 ATTAL
+269 
-274 QQLRE
+274 
-279 TNEQLREVQSSSTEA
+279 
-294 VKKQHKDTQRSQS
+294 
-307 QRLQAAQDKLAY
+307 
-319 KQSDEYKEDKENE
+319 
-332 KKVKHTEELAE
+332 
-343 RGTFGNALK
+343 
-352 QNADP
+352 
-357 AKLLGNALV
+357 
-366 NLTAKINAATAQID
+366 QID

-401 SDYSDILKTIRRN
+401 SDYSDVLKTIRRN

-435 SGVTFDLEQR
+435 SGVSFDLEQR

-452 DKIVNTFDA
+452 DRIVNTFDA

-493 SNFNDSSYL
+493 SNFSDSTYL
-502 NDAFDSVA
+502 NDAFKSVSGA
-510 GSLIDASAKLSRDQS
+510 LIDASAQLSRDQS

-552 AQGLSYLGTGNV
+552 AQGLNYLGTGNV

-577 AMSAARAGLSYSDLL
+577 AMSASRAGLSYSDLL

-607 MVEYLKEIAEN
+607 MVEYLKEIATN

-671 NQVFS
+671 NQMFS

-685 TGLENLMTMASTGI
+685 TGLENLMTTASTGI
-699 GSNLL
+699 GSNML
-704 TYGTWKILNIVEDLT
+704 TYGTWKILNIIEDLT
-719 GGIAIPAISV
+719 GGIAIPAVSV

-747 MAGLSLMGSLIGGIG
+747 MAGLSLMGSLIGGLG
-762 SLLSGGTSG
+762 SIASGGAMSMK
-771 ALSWDTWKFDQY
+771 TWGFDQY

-820 TTLAEGAASAEEDAK
+820 TTLAEGAASAEEDSK
-835 TTNASVEKEAGITEN
+835 TTNASVEKESGITEN
-850 IYKAIADES
+850 IYKAIANDN

-883 LGGFDDLKDL
+883 LGGFNDLKDL

-911 GESLSFIN
+911 GESLSFTN
-919 SGLQIK
+919 NGLQIK

-936 NKTSSLV
+936 NSTSSLV
-943 DIELNNLATKI
+943 GVELNNFATKL

-974 TSKTSVATTSSTATT
+974 TSKTSVATTNSTATT

-1033 ITNDYVDEVLQ
+1033 VTNDYVDEVLQ

>member
-7 DNSMERE
+7 DNSTARE
-14 GNSSLRVRQ
+14 GSSSLRIRQ

-31 TAIVSEAAF
+31 TAIINETAFQAKLTKLNNSEAMKRHQYQLERIAEQRKKVLDDEKLKANTKEILLLELAKRRETIEKKLQTLKLSHERLAFEEALKFTDNIYNQKNIRQRKQLQSELADTVKTQRAKVEEQLAVAQAQLLVTKNKIKQQEIQKQINKLAKESTDLALTEASARDKVAKFNSIIYQTSLKLADSEQEKLKVMQEELQARKQLYDEQATSIKNEIEAKQLELESAADTDSKNALVREIQTLISELNRTRETFENSTEELNNSITKQTVHSEAAS
-40 QKKLSD
+40 KK
-46 LRKSAERETL
+46 KTL
-56 QLKIDNA
+56 NDKIIAA
-63 KKDAAL
+63 K
-69 RRKCE
+69 E
-74 QDLADWD
+74 GQT
-81 KKAELD
+81 
-87 AFNYAEQL
+87 
-95 GIRLYKQK
+95 
-103 SLRERQLIQEQLAAQ
+103 AQ
-118 TKQAAEQ
+118 
-125 KKATVE
+125 
-131 YLQTEQKKISSELS
+131 
-145 VLKRKKATTDSVEEQ
+145 
-160 TKLEQQINELT
+160 
-171 EQKIKKEEQL
+171 
-181 KLRKQEL
+181 
-188 SQLDKEAITARQQD
+188 
-202 LDLSQKLL
+202 
-210 AAEQLRFNA
+210 
-219 IKSRKSI
+219 SR
-226 DQQLAENSKEQ
+226 AENSENRRLEREVKKQERLAEKNVTW
-237 SKTKDKIR
+237 SESLADAF
-245 SIKDELKSTDDPD
+245 DPD
-258 KKSALREQLKE
+258 KIADKLSSKLTDALR
-269 ATTAL
+269 
-274 QQLRE
+274 
-279 TNEQLREVQSSSTEA
+279 
-294 VKKQHKDTQRSQS
+294 
-307 QRLQAAQDKLAY
+307 
-319 KQSDEYKEDKENE
+319 
-332 KKVKHTEELAE
+332 
-343 RGTFGNALK
+343 
-352 QNADP
+352 
-357 AKLLGNALV
+357 
-366 NLTAKINAATAQID
+366 QID
-380 QNINSMFQYQ
+380 QDINSMFQYQ

-597 ANNTNLLLKS
+597 SNNTNLLLKS

-671 NQVFS
+671 NQIFW

-719 GGIAIPAISV
+719 GGIAIPAISA

-737 TTVTQLAKAG
+737 TTITQLAKAG

-762 SLLSGGTSG
+762 SLLTGKTSG

-835 TTNASVEKEAGITEN
+835 TTNASVEKQAGITEN

-883 LGGFDDLKDL
+883 LGGFNDLKDL

-903 LIGMLPVT
+903 LIGLLPVS
-911 GESLSFIN
+911 GDSLSFTN
-919 SGLQIK
+919 NGLQIK
-925 QTDSIKNYLSQ
+925 QADSIKNYLSQ

-943 DIELNNLATKI
+943 ELELNNLSTKI

-959 SRISDL
+959 NRISDL

-974 TSKTSVATTSSTATT
+974 TSKTAVTTTTSTATT

-1033 ITNDYVDEVLQ
+1033 VTNDYVDEVLQ

>member
-7 DNSMERE
+7 DNSMARE

-40 QKKLSD
+40 QKKLAD
-46 LRKSAERETL
+46 LRKSAEREV
-56 QLKIDNA
+56 QQIKIDNA
-63 KKDAAL
+63 KNDAAL
-69 RRKCE
+69 RRKLE
-74 QDLADWD
+74 QELDEMD
-81 KKAELD
+81 KKAEFD

-95 GIRLYKQK
+95 GVRLYKQK

-118 TKQAAEQ
+118 TKQAAEK

-131 YLQTEQKKISSELS
+131 YLKTEKEKISNEILA
-145 VLKRKKATTDSVEEQ
+145 LKRKKATTESVEEQ
-160 TKLEQQINELT
+160 TKLEQQINKLT
-171 EQKIKKEEQL
+171 EQKIKNENEL
-181 KLRKQEL
+181 KSRKQEL
-188 SQLDKEAITARQQD
+188 SHLNKEALQAHQQE

-210 AAEQLRFNA
+210 EAEQLRFNV
-219 IKSRKSI
+219 IKRKKSI
-226 DQQLAENSKEQ
+226 EQQLAENNEDQ
-237 SKTKDKIR
+237 EKTKDKIK
-245 SIKDELKSTDDPD
+245 SIKDEMKATDDPD
-258 KKSALREQLKE
+258 KKADLQEQLKE
-269 ATTAL
+269 ATSAL
-274 QQLRE
+274 QELKE
-279 TNEQLREVQSSSTEA
+279 TTEQLLEVQSSSTEA
-294 VKKQHKDTQRSQS
+294 VEKQHKDTQKSQS

-319 KQSDEYKEDKENE
+319 KKSDEYKEDQKTEKE
-332 KKVKHTEELAE
+332 VKHAEELAE

-357 AKLLGNALV
+357 AKLFGNALV

-401 SDYSDILKTIRRN
+401 SDYSDILKTIRKN
-414 IGINPLVSQK
+414 VGINPLVSQK

-452 DKIVNTFDA
+452 DRIVNTFDA

-552 AQGLSYLGTGNV
+552 AQGLNYLGTGNV

-577 AMSAARAGLSYSDLL
+577 AMSASRAGLSYSDLL

-671 NQVFS
+671 NQIFS

-685 TGLENLMTMASTGI
+685 TGLENLMTTASTGI

-704 TYGTWKILNIVEDLT
+704 TYGTWKVLNIIEDLT
-719 GGIAIPAISV
+719 GGIAIPAVSV

-747 MAGLSLMGSLIGGIG
+747 MAGLSLMGSLISGIG
-762 SLLSGGTSG
+762 SLATGGAMSMK
-771 ALSWDTWKFDQY
+771 TWGFDQY
-783 TSRGESINALKKG
+783 TSRGQSINALKKG

-820 TTLAEGAASAEEDAK
+820 TTLAEGAASAEEDSK
-835 TTNASVEKEAGITEN
+835 TTNASVEKESGITEN

-883 LGGFDDLKDL
+883 LGGFNDLKNL
-893 LAPNRVFYSA
+893 LGPNRVFYSA
-903 LIGMLPVT
+903 LVGMLPVN
-911 GESLSFIN
+911 GSSLAITSN
-919 SGLQIK
+919 GLQLTSTSSIETYLAK
-925 QTDSIKNYLSQ
+925 NQTN
-936 NKTSSLV
+936 SLV
-943 DIELNNLATKI
+943 DVAVSNATNV
-954 SQNQV
+954 SQTQM

-965 DSTIASYNA
+965 VATIAAYNVA
-974 TSKTSVATTSSTATT
+974 SKNEVVTTNSSSTS
-989 TNNPAQ
+989 TNPTQ
-995 TLATAFRQALSA
+995 TLASAFRQALSA

-1033 ITNDYVDEVLQ
+1033 VTNDYVDEVLQ

>member
-7 DNSMERE
+7 DNSMARE

-31 TAIVSEAAF
+31 TAIINETAFQAKLTKLNNSEAMKRHQYELERIAEQRKKVIDNEKLKATTKELLLSELAKRRETIEKKLQTLKLSHERLAFEEALKFTDNIYNQKNIRQRKQLQSELADIAKTQRAKVEEQLAVAQAQLLVTKNKIKQQEIQKQINKLAKESTDLALTEASARDKVAKFNSIIYQTSLKLADSEQEKLRVMQEELQARKQLYDEQATSIKNEIEAKQLELESAADTDSKNALVREIQTLISELNRTRETFENSSEELSNSITKQTVHSEAAS
-40 QKKLSD
+40 KKQ
-46 LRKSAERETL
+46 
-56 QLKIDNA
+56 QLKNRIVAA
-63 KKDAAL
+63 K
-69 RRKCE
+69 E
-74 QDLADWD
+74 GQT
-81 KKAELD
+81 
-87 AFNYAEQL
+87 
-95 GIRLYKQK
+95 
-103 SLRERQLIQEQLAAQ
+103 AQ
-118 TKQAAEQ
+118 
-125 KKATVE
+125 
-131 YLQTEQKKISSELS
+131 
-145 VLKRKKATTDSVEEQ
+145 
-160 TKLEQQINELT
+160 
-171 EQKIKKEEQL
+171 
-181 KLRKQEL
+181 
-188 SQLDKEAITARQQD
+188 
-202 LDLSQKLL
+202 
-210 AAEQLRFNA
+210 
-219 IKSRKSI
+219 SR
-226 DQQLAENSKEQ
+226 AENSENRRLEREAKKQERLAEKNVTWGE
-237 SKTKDKIR
+237 SLADAF
-245 SIKDELKSTDDPD
+245 DPD
-258 KKSALREQLKE
+258 KIA
-269 ATTAL
+269 
-274 QQLRE
+274 
-279 TNEQLREVQSSSTEA
+279 
-294 VKKQHKDTQRSQS
+294 
-307 QRLQAAQDKLAY
+307 DKLSS
-319 KQSDEYKEDKENE
+319 KLTD
-332 KKVKHTEELAE
+332 
-343 RGTFGNALK
+343 ALS
-352 QNADP
+352 
-357 AKLLGNALV
+357 
-366 NLTAKINAATAQID
+366 QID

-552 AQGLSYLGTGNV
+552 AQGLNYLGTGNV

-597 ANNTNLLLKS
+597 SNNTNLLLKS

-671 NQVFS
+671 DQMFS
-676 RTHVSQILE
+676 RTHVSQMLE

-747 MAGLSLMGSLIGGIG
+747 MTGLSLMGSLIGGIG
-762 SLLSGGTSG
+762 SLLTGKTSG

-883 LGGFDDLKDL
+883 LGGFNDLKDL

-903 LIGMLPVT
+903 LIGLLPVS
-911 GESLSFIN
+911 GDSLSFTN
-919 SGLQIK
+919 NGLQIK
-925 QTDSIKNYLSQ
+925 QADSIKNYLSQ

-943 DIELNNLATKI
+943 ELELNNLSTKI

-959 SRISDL
+959 NRISDL

-974 TSKTSVATTSSTATT
+974 TSKTAVTTTTSTATT

-1033 ITNDYVDEVLQ
+1033 VTNDYVDEVLQ

>member
-7 DNSMERE
+7 DNSTARE
-14 GNSSLRVRQ
+14 GSSSLRVRQ

-31 TAIVSEAAF
+31 TAIINETAFQAKLTKLNNSEAMKRHQYQLERIAEQRKKVLDDEKLKSTTKEILLSELAKRRETIEKKLQTLKLSHERLAFEEALKFTDNIYNQKNIRQRKQLQSELADTVKTQRAKVEEQLAVAQAQLLVTKNKIKQQEIQKQINKLAQESTTLAVTEASARDEVAKFNSIIYQTSLKLADSEQEKLKVMQEELQARKQLYDEQATSIKNEIEAKQLELESAADTDSKNALVREIQALISELNSTRETFENSTEELNNSIIKQTVHSEAAS
-40 QKKLSD
+40 KK
-46 LRKSAERETL
+46 KTL
-56 QLKIDNA
+56 NDKIIAA
-63 KKDAAL
+63 K
-69 RRKCE
+69 E
-74 QDLADWD
+74 GQT
-81 KKAELD
+81 
-87 AFNYAEQL
+87 
-95 GIRLYKQK
+95 
-103 SLRERQLIQEQLAAQ
+103 AQ
-118 TKQAAEQ
+118 
-125 KKATVE
+125 
-131 YLQTEQKKISSELS
+131 
-145 VLKRKKATTDSVEEQ
+145 
-160 TKLEQQINELT
+160 
-171 EQKIKKEEQL
+171 
-181 KLRKQEL
+181 
-188 SQLDKEAITARQQD
+188 
-202 LDLSQKLL
+202 
-210 AAEQLRFNA
+210 
-219 IKSRKSI
+219 SR
-226 DQQLAENSKEQ
+226 AENSENRRLEREAKKQERFAEKNITWGE
-237 SKTKDKIR
+237 SFA
-245 SIKDELKSTDDPD
+245 EAFDPD
-258 KKSALREQLKE
+258 KIA
-269 ATTAL
+269 
-274 QQLRE
+274 
-279 TNEQLREVQSSSTEA
+279 
-294 VKKQHKDTQRSQS
+294 
-307 QRLQAAQDKLAY
+307 
-319 KQSDEYKEDKENE
+319 
-332 KKVKHTEELAE
+332 
-343 RGTFGNALK
+343 
-352 QNADP
+352 
-357 AKLLGNALV
+357 AKLGSKLTDAL
-366 NLTAKINAATAQID
+366 NQID

-401 SDYSDILKTIRRN
+401 SDYNDVLKTIRRN

-762 SLLSGGTSG
+762 SLLTGGTSG

-870 HSLLDEKRLFKAE
+870 HSLLDENRLFKAE

-1033 ITNDYVDEVLQ
+1033 VTNDYVDEVLQ